1 MTYLYYSNGINPYLL
16 ACFDISL
23 HIEKEE
29 DALAYVDAYQTLLES
44 EGFADQGLTLDQ
56 DGKVAAVKGDASSYG
71 IGLSMAPTYDE
82 EGVYQGKLNLAYY
95 AAPTPYVQA
104 FVKA

>member
-1 MTYLYYSNGINPYLL
+1 M
-16 ACFDISL
+16 
-23 HIEKEE
+23 
-29 DALAYVDAYQTLLES
+29 DAYRSILES
-44 EGFADQGLTLDQ
+44 EGFADQGLSFAE
-56 DGKVAAVKGDASSYG
+56 DGKVASVKGDASSYG

-82 EGVYQGKLNLAYY
+82 EGVYQGKLNLTYY